1 MHVNLFAQI
10 NYRDPERDS
19 RLEDPYHLHRSEMV
33 RVAQGTLTVLCKLL
47 SEEFGI
53 EPKYLRQAAMGL
65 SISLSSVIEGATTL
79 DEEIY
84 ESLQS
89 FEALSAPSAEENTL
103 QEDVGVVLRFLA
115 KDREEE
121 KTNE

>member
-10 NYRDPERDS
+10 NYRDQERDS
-19 RLEDPYHLHRSEMV
+19 CFEKPHHLHRSEMV
-33 RVAQGTLTVLCKLL
+33 RVAQGTITVLCKLL

-65 SISLSSVIEGATTL
+65 LTSLSSVIEGATTL

-89 FEALSAPSAEENTL
+89 FEACSAPSAEENTS
-103 QEDVGVVLRFLA
+103 QDDVGAVLRFLA
-115 KDREEE
+115 NDREEE
-121 KTNE
+121 KDQ